1 MITLDQLLGHVW
13 IVGTGRLGLALGW
26 QLHASGRIGR
36 ITFTGR
42 SAAPPVH
49 PVFDRA
55 ESRYTSELPCAT
67 DEPTLIIVA
76 IPDGA
81 IAGVASELAAR
92 DLPRVPVLHTSGV
105 LSSRALGELSDAGH
119 PVGSIH
125 PLVAVA
131 DPVDS
136 AGLLVHAW
144 YGLEGEPAAIEAAG
158 ILVGLLKGAAFP
170 VDPSMKP
177 AYHAAAVFASNYV
190 VALLAVGEELMGAA
204 GVPGEQARMA
214 IAALARGAI
223 DSVEA
228 TSPVAALTGPVSRG
242 DDETVALHVAGLSPE
257 LRPLYSELARTTLRL
272 ARFRGLS
279 PDAADRIVRAL
290 EAGTQ

>member
-1 MITLDQLLGHVW
+1 MITLDRLLGHVW
-13 IVGTGRLGLALGW
+13 IVGAGRLGLALGW
-26 QLHASGRIGR
+26 QLTASGRIGR
-36 ITFTGR
+36 ITFAGR
-42 SAAPPVH
+42 SASSPVH

-55 ESRYTSELPCAT
+55 EAGYTSDLPVAD
-67 DEPTLIIVA
+67 DEPTLIVVA
-76 IPDGA
+76 VPDGA
-81 IAGVASELAAR
+81 IADVASDLAAR
-92 DLPRVPVLHTSGV
+92 RLPPVPVLHTSGV
-105 LSSRALGELSDAGH
+105 LSSRILAPLAEVGH

-136 AGLLVHAW
+136 AGHLVHAW
-144 YGLEGEPAAIEAAG
+144 YGLEGEPGAVEAAG
-158 ILVGLLKGAAFP
+158 ILVGLLKGGAFP

-190 VALLAVGEELMGAA
+190 VAVLAVGEELMTAA
-204 GVPGEQARMA
+204 GVPLEQARMA

-223 DSVEA
+223 ASVEA

-242 DDETVALHVAGLSPE
+242 DDETVALHIAGLSPE
-257 LRPLYSELARTTLRL
+257 LRPLYSELARQTLRL
-272 ARFRGLS
+272 SRFRGLG
-279 PDAADRIVRAL
+279 PDAAGRIVRAL